1 MFALRLAKAQT
12 KAGASSTIQLAPQ
25 RSTFA
30 ARPFGGSAVAQA
42 HVLQRSIGNQ
52 ATLRLLAQRGSSLTG
67 NELHGHYEQETGP
80 ASLTA
85 SEAAPSA
92 SWDFSK
98 IPIFSPDRTNQ
109 PQALSSLS
117 APRPSSVIQPKL
129 VVGEVNDPL
138 EREADRAAEHVMRTP
153 DPAAIPPHKRRACA
167 CGGTCPSCRGKQPE
181 HVQQTSAF
189 GEQSEAPPIVT
200 EVLRAPGQ
208 PFDTATRA
216 LMERRFRHDF
226 SRVRLHTDAKA
237 NASAVAVNARAY
249 TVGPHIVFGTEQF
262 APATAEGRKL
272 IVHELAHVVQQGDA
286 GTGIR
291 SALKIGP
298 AGDTHERE
306 AERFA
311 ETVVAETPGLLAP
324 EFSPR
329 SSAALSLQRD
339 QCKKSDDHI
348 PTGPLTP
355 PPFNFDCEPSPATL
369 AAVRAVPGVPPTIL
383 GITETSMVDQG
394 LTFTEGKGS
403 RCTAAVNSYATLQ
416 NTNFLYTKA
425 GDHPDGTEIT
435 PAGRA
440 CKEGTRVAKVLRVTD
455 KGAETLKLGEK
466 EHCEDHKLAF
476 TLSHSKYNQAI
487 KELEGAY
494 CAAGTTP
501 VGGQICGPEFA
512 KRFKDRTG
520 IDFDQRQTIAECL
533 LKKSSL
539 RDDRKWHDAHPRTW
553 SYDRDCRTVT
563 YIIDP
568 SALPEVGRH
577 PSSEIVKGCGED
589 GVSANP
595 TTPPAN
601 TPATP
606 PANTPATHPATPK

>member
-1 MFALRLAKAQT
+1 MQ
-12 KAGASSTIQLAPQ
+12 
-25 RSTFA
+25 TFA
-30 ARPFGGSAVAQA
+30 PRQNQPQGRVSSSVARAHQAVRTPV
-42 HVLQRSIGNQ
+42 HEPKPGL
-52 ATLRLLAQRGSSLTG
+52 
-67 NELHGHYEQETGP
+67 TGP

-85 SEAAPSA
+85 SQAAPSA

-98 IPIFSPDRTNQ
+98 IPIFES
-109 PQALSSLS
+109 
-117 APRPSSVIQPKL
+117 
-129 VVGEVNDPL
+129 
-138 EREADRAAEHVMRTP
+138 EADRAAEHVMRTP

-167 CGGTCPSCRGKQPE
+167 CGGTCPSCQGKQPE

-189 GEQSEAPPIVT
+189 GEQSEAPSIVT

-249 TVGPHIVFGTEQF
+249 TVGPHIVFKTEQF

-311 ETVVAETPGLLAP
+311 ETVVAETPGPLAP

-383 GITETSMVDQG
+383 GITETSMVDQQ

-403 RCTAAVNSYATLQ
+403 RCTAAVKSYATLQ

-440 CKEGTRVAKVLRVTD
+440 CKKDTQVAKVLRVTD
-455 KGAETLKLGEK
+455 KGAEILKLGEK
-466 EHCEDHKLAF
+466 EHCEDHKL
-476 TLSHSKYNQAI
+476 SRSAI
-487 KELEGAY
+487 
-494 CAAGTTP
+494 
-501 VGGQICGPEFA
+501 
-512 KRFKDRTG
+512 
-520 IDFDQRQTIAECL
+520 
-533 LKKSSL
+533 
-539 RDDRKWHDAHPRTW
+539 
-553 SYDRDCRTVT
+553 
-563 YIIDP
+563 
-568 SALPEVGRH
+568 
-577 PSSEIVKGCGED
+577 
-589 GVSANP
+589 
-595 TTPPAN
+595 AN
-601 TPATP
+601 TIRRSKNLKVHTAP
-606 PANTPATHPATPK
+606 PGRRPWVDRYAGRSSKNGSKIEPESISTSGIKSQSVC